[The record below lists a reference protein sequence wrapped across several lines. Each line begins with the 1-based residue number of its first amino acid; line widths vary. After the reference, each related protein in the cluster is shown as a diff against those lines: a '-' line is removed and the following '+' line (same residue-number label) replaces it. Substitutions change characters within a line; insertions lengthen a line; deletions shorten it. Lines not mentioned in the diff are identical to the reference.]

1 LLKIWILNAVAL
13 KPNETGITRHYDLS
27 KHMADKGHDITIF
40 ASSFLVYLFKWRD
53 PKKKNYSENVNGV
66 LFEWVWTLPY
76 NGNGPKRLLNMM
88 SYMLTAVK
96 RGMQKKE
103 KPDVI
108 VGSSVHL
115 FACLAAY
122 ILSKLKG
129 STFIVEI
136 RDLWPKTLIDFGA
149 FSKNH
154 PVALLFGWIEKFV
167 YKKSEKIIVTL
178 PGAYKYITS
187 LGIPKDKIVYIPN
200 GIDLDKI
207 QELENEAS
215 LEPTLDKI
223 RENYTN
229 IAMYLGSHGVANSLE
244 TIVNAASEFTRK
256 DTAFVFVGEG
266 PEKGNLKEQAQ
277 TLGLE
282 NVFFLDGIP
291 KREVLSTL
299 NLADVLMVSM
309 LDTNLYQYGISL
321 NKLNDYLLA
330 GKPIIFSGRVF
341 NDIVANAEAGITVT
355 PESPEEFAKGLD
367 SLLNLTSEE
376 KQAIKLNGYRYLDEH
391 HNIEKLSDQFLSV
404 CKQNHFKNKENAQ

>member
-1 LLKIWILNAVAL
+1 MKIWMLNAVAL

-27 KHMADKGHDITIF
+27 KHMVDKGHEVTIF
-40 ASSFLVYLFKWRD
+40 ASSFIVYLFKWRD
-53 PKKKNYSENVNGV
+53 NKKKNYSENVNGV

-76 NGNGPKRLLNMM
+76 KGNGPKRLLNMM
-88 SYMLTAVK
+88 SYMLTAVA
-96 RGMQKKE
+96 RGLKKKD

-122 ILSKLKG
+122 VLSKVKG
-129 STFIVEI
+129 ATFIVEI

-149 FSKNH
+149 ISKNH
-154 PVALLFGWIEKFV
+154 PLALLFGWIEKFV
-167 YKKSEKIIVTL
+167 YKKSKKIIVTL
-178 PGAYKYITS
+178 PGAYKYITT
-187 LGIPKDKIVYIPN
+187 LGIPEDKIVYIPN
-200 GIDLDKI
+200 GIEMDKI
-207 QELENEAS
+207 HELENKAS
-215 LEPTLDKI
+215 LEPTLQTI
-223 RENYTN
+223 REQYPK

-244 TIVNAASEFTRK
+244 TIVNAANRLSRE

-266 PEKGNLKEQAQ
+266 PEKKNLKVKAEE
-277 TLGLE
+277 LGLK

-321 NKLNDYLLA
+321 NKLNDYLLS

-341 NDIVANAEAGITVT
+341 NDIVADAQAGITVT
-355 PESPEEFAKGLD
+355 PESPEEFAKGMEY
-367 SLLNLTSEE
+367 LLNLTSEE
-376 KQAIKLNGYRYLDEH
+376 KEKIRTNGYRYLDEH
-391 HNIEKLSDQFLSV
+391 HNIEKLSSQFLSV
-404 CKQNHFKNKENAQ
+404 CKNNHFENKENAQ